1 MAYLIGAQL
10 GRIYTPAEFRQGKCP
25 TRGTRLET
33 GDGGKEYLFCEV
45 AASQNLIHGQVVSV
59 SSGFVV
65 TVAAVATA
73 NTRADQLAVVI
84 TSASVTA
91 SASMFIWC
99 QIYGRTQV
107 MASTSILPN
116 IGLKI
121 GTTAGVLTTA
131 GATTA
136 SAHAPGIILTAT
148 SGVVPA
154 LTAAILNYPRY
165 GSSSNF

>member
-1 MAYLIGAQL
+1 MTNFIGAQP
-10 GRIYTPAEFRQGKCP
+10 GRIYTPADFRQGRCP
-25 TRGTRLET
+25 ARGTRYT
-33 GDGGKEYLFCEV
+33 DNANGGKEYLLCEV
-45 AASQNLIHGQVVSV
+45 AAAQNLISGTVVTV

-65 TVAAVATA
+65 TVAAVAVG
-73 NTRADQLAVVI
+73 NTRADQLAIAI
-84 TSASVTA
+84 TTATA

-99 QIYGRTQV
+99 QIFGRCSV
-107 MASTSILPN
+107 LASTSILPN

-136 SAHAPGIILTAT
+136 SAHTPGIILTAT

>member
-1 MAYLIGAQL
+1 MTNLIGGSF
-10 GRIYTPAEFRQGKCP
+10 GRIFTPAEYRRGQCP
-25 TRGTRLET
+25 SRGTRIT
-33 GDGGKEYLFCEV
+33 TADSKEYILCEV
-45 AASQNLIHGQVVSV
+45 AASQNLILGQVVTV

-65 TVAAVATA
+65 TVAAVATG
-73 NTRADQLAVVI
+73 NTRADQLAVAI

-99 QIYGRTQV
+99 QIWGRSQV

-136 SAHAPGIILTAT
+136 SAHTPGIILTAT